1 MSPQKKVVSRSRFVD
16 PSKVGRRTSANVSR
30 VHVGTV
36 EARWDCTSCG
46 TANLPGFTKVCPKCG
61 NPRDKDETYQPP
73 ADMRKARL
81 LSAEELQSA
90 GVAEDH
96 LGDQQC
102 GYCGYFSKPGTPVC
116 PYCQANL
123 TDVARTSRKCPNC
136 EHETNDVTCSQ
147 CGETTKAKGSDEDEE
162 SSQAWSFQPPQLG
175 NFDWSQY
182 SWLKWMPVAL
192 AVIGLIAFL
201 LWPRQAQVSVTDA
214 WWVYTVNLQEYQYNP
229 HEGWN
234 LPAGADKTSEETR
247 IHHYDTII
255 DGYHQECHDEYEVT
269 GYETVTDTEQVCES
283 VYSHTDVTCYD
294 DGSCDYDDV
303 YETECHSEPVSRQ
316 EPVYGYVEHCEQVAD
331 THEEPRYAQYYFYM
345 IWEWVGINPAVS
357 TAHDFAP
364 YWSTDYVIDDTH
376 REAGRLEEYY
386 VTLTT
391 EDGED
396 TFSLTPGSFAEY
408 NLYQIGSQWL
418 ITHSGGIITEIVP
431 ATP

>member
-1 MSPQKKVVSRSRFVD
+1 MSPQKKVVSKSRFVD
-16 PSKVGRRTSANVSR
+16 PDKVGRRTSANISR
-30 VHVGTV
+30 EHAGTV
-36 EARWDCTSCG
+36 EAEWKCSSCG
-46 TANLPGFTKVCPKCG
+46 TDQIPGFKKVCPECG
-61 NPRDKDETYQPP
+61 NPKGSDETYQPP
-73 ADMRKARL
+73 NWRTARL
-81 LSAEELQSA
+81 LSAKELAEA
-90 GVAEDH
+90 GVDEDH
-96 LGDQQC
+96 SSDQQC
-102 GYCGYFSKPGTPVC
+102 GYCGGFSKPGTKSC
-116 PYCQANL
+116 PYCSANL
-123 TDVARTSRKCPNC
+123 TDVARTCRKCPNC
-136 EHETNDVTCSQ
+136 QHETNDVTCSH
-147 CGETTKAKGSDEDEE
+147 CGETTVPKDPKVVEMIKSAMPSL
-162 SSQAWSFQPPQLG
+162 SFDSGGFDLTRLF
-175 NFDWSQY
+175 NFW
-182 SWLKWMPVAL
+182 WVPVAL

-234 LPAGADKTSEETR
+234 LPAGADKTDEETR

-255 DGYHQECHDEYEVT
+255 DGYHQECHDEYEVV

-316 EPVYGYVEHCEQVAD
+316 EPVYDYVEYCEQVAD

-345 IWEWVGINPAVS
+345 IWEWVGITPAVS
-357 TAHDFAP
+357 SRHDFAP
-364 YWSTDYVIDDTH
+364 YWPTDYVIDETH
-376 REAGRLEEYY
+376 REAGRLEEYHI
-386 VTLTT
+386 TLTT

-396 TFSLTPGSFAEY
+396 TFSLTPNSFAEY

-418 ITHSGGIITEIVP
+418 ITHSGSIITEILP